1 MAGKEH
7 IHVDAVA
14 GIDDQAQP
22 ARRHLRFVPV
32 RGDQQIGIVQ
42 AVNADIA
49 PVGKINA
56 SGGGKLRCRDMVY
69 FILPALLH
77 ILRHYLLR
85 PYRQR
90 LDGALIPAQQVIE
103 DINGKFVLVF
113 GDDDLVPTLA
123 QVVGGRM
130 DGALE
135 GLDCFIFLLRPP
147 GIGPGLILENQKE
160 PPCNSL
166 TGADLLHKIQ
176 VILLH
181 QAALLVFLMGHL
193 PAHRV
198 QVAVDVRA
206 AGQNLDLKLDGRD
219 FQVRN
224 EGVDDIPL
232 LSGAPQHEVDRDNLD
247 HLDKPMVLGVDNA
260 VLHLLNGQIIRH
272 RIEAGGL
279 LLLDMGRAFRQAP
292 LFRALLCFLFRLIS
306 LGRTLLFGIFLG
318 PQLFTDLIAA
328 HFIELSR
335 EICLARPPALR
346 GLGLFLLGRPLFEML
361 ACRFGG
367 RRFFLR
373 LRTITAD
380 NAAVPQVFQK
390 NDQELR
396 KALPGY
402 ADQSDQPYRKSG
414 QAQNDDAG
422 GQPKRKEQKNRRPDG
437 KHQDA
442 GLDYIPRT
450 EHTAEKSACFYK
462 IRRYDISIMVVFVAH
477 VLPRF
482 RSRGAGQPMIQKGPP
497 APARRLASFRMM
509 DRSQSCS
516 LRL

>member
-1 MAGKEH
+1 M
-7 IHVDAVA
+7 
-14 GIDDQAQP
+14 ID
-22 ARRHLRFVPV
+22 
-32 RGDQQIGIVQ
+32 
-42 AVNADIA
+42 
-49 PVGKINA
+49 
-56 SGGGKLRCRDMVY
+56 

-166 TGADLLHKIQ
+166 TGADLLHKVQ

-193 PAHRV
+193 PAYRV
-198 QVAVDVRA
+198 QVAVDVRT

-232 LSGAPQHEVDRDNLD
+232 LPGAPQHEVDRDNLD

-260 VLHLLNGQIIRH
+260 VLYLLDGQVIRH

-279 LLLDMGRAFRQAP
+279 LLLDIGRAFRQAL
-292 LFRALLCFLFRLIS
+292 LFRARLCFLFRLIG

-328 HFIELSR
+328 HFIEFSR
-335 EICLARPPALR
+335 EICLTRPPALR
-346 GLGLFLLGRPLFEML
+346 GLGLFLLGRPLLEML
-361 ACRFGG
+361 AGRFGG
-367 RRFFLR
+367 GRFFLR
-373 LRTITAD
+373 LLTVTAD
-380 NAAVPQVFQK
+380 NAAVPQVLQK
-390 NDQELR
+390 DDQELR
-396 KALPGY
+396 KALTGY

-422 GQPKRKEQKNRRPDG
+422 GQPKRKKQKNRRPDG

-442 GLDYIPRT
+442 GLDHIPRT
-450 EHTAEKSACFYK
+450 EHTAEKGACFYK

-482 RSRGAGQPMIQKGPP
+482 RSRGADQPMIQKGPP

>member
-1 MAGKEH
+1 
-7 IHVDAVA
+7 
-14 GIDDQAQP
+14 
-22 ARRHLRFVPV
+22 
-32 RGDQQIGIVQ
+32 
-42 AVNADIA
+42 
-49 PVGKINA
+49 
-56 SGGGKLRCRDMVY
+56 MVY

-113 GDDDLVPTLA
+113 GDDDLVPALA

-198 QVAVDVRA
+198 QVAVDVRT
-206 AGQNLDLKLDGRD
+206 AGQDLDLKLDGRD

-224 EGVDDIPL
+224 EGVDNIPL
-232 LSGAPQHEVDRDNLD
+232 LPGAPQHKVDRDNLD
-247 HLDKPMVLGVDNA
+247 HLDKPMVFGIDNA

-328 HFIELSR
+328 HFIKLGR
-335 EICLARPPALR
+335 KICLTRPPTLR
-346 GLGLFLLGRPLFEML
+346 GLWLFLLGRPLLEML
-361 ACRFGG
+361 AGRFGG
-367 RRFFLR
+367 RRLILR
-373 LRTITAD
+373 LLTVTAD
-380 NAAVPQVFQK
+380 NAAVPQVLQK
-390 NDQELR
+390 DDQELR
-396 KALPGY
+396 KALTGY

-414 QAQNDDAG
+414 QAQNDDSG
-422 GQPKRKEQKNRRPDG
+422 GQPKRKKQKNRRPDG

-442 GLDYIPRT
+442 GLDHIPRT
-450 EHTAEKSACFYK
+450 EHTAEKGACFYK

-482 RSRGAGQPMIQKGPP
+482 RSRGGRSANDPERT
-497 APARRLASFRMM
+497 ARSRTAACFI
-509 DRSQSCS
+509 
-516 LRL
+516 